1 MKKMVTILLVMAMV
15 MVSANL
21 ATAGVFKK
29 GDKAEEVQTEEKTII
44 DYMTP
49 MNVLVAEYYKMV
61 AQKKQKEIEAEVI
74 QKDLDRLDAVIRY
87 QQGIEQK
94 IKQDQTEE
102 K

>member
-1 MKKMVTILLVMAMV
+1 MKKVIMVLLVMAMV
-15 MVSANL
+15 IVSANL
-21 ATAGVFKK
+21 AMAGVFKK
-29 GDKAEEVQTEEKTII
+29 GDKAEEVQSEDKTII

-49 MNVLVAEYYKMV
+49 MDVLVAEYYKMV
-61 AQKKQKEIEAEVI
+61 AQKKQKEMEAEAI

-87 QQGIEQK
+87 QQSIEQK